1 MGEQSNRT
9 QRSKRHSANNVTFG
23 VGHSGLRGLEVCI
36 VGQRFQESQSK
47 CKCRGNVADF
57 SRKCSI
63 GIHTDSGRL
72 DRSQTCFDEEHVRQQ
87 RDRNGRWAL
96 FGTRQ
101 T

>member
-1 MGEQSNRT
+1 MDRDF
-9 QRSKRHSANNVTFG
+9 RSPSPNVNVEGTERC
-23 VGHSGLRGLEVCI
+23 V
-36 VGQRFQESQSK
+36 
-47 CKCRGNVADF
+47 VADF